1 MSINKSDQPPRILR
15 FSRSDEPKACVLL
28 HVTRRGPSALD
39 LDLVGT
45 EGECPFTGA
54 VRQSHLNSYR
64 SKNYQGTEDDWTQI
78 ILHVLGQAEQCE
90 KDQDL
95 FAGLEALAIISG
107 LETQDKEIKLVIR
120 KKVQTITQKLGTLVL
135 KQNDEQAIHLYDW
148 TSTSVERAD
157 SFERRCSILLGRY
170 RAAEQRIKDLDAQL
184 DELLSAKTRHDE
196 QLMKNL
202 MQLLNEKKLKIRN
215 QQRVIAPT
223 EAAVEEEF
231 RTQRTRPGGSRQTT
245 AVKRRANGSASTP
258 SYEVFG
264 SDTGFED
271 SEDDR
276 DKRHESSKAV
286 SGTESGT
293 DNELSLGQRPSGE
306 EDEST
311 TDEDIPPLPSH
322 GPRMSNS
329 SPQQTH
335 SQFLSKKQLTP
346 QRREIPFPRM
356 RGNATATI
364 RTYRHK
370 NKEARDSMGDSDDD
384 EL

>member
-1 MSINKSDQPPRILR
+1 MSINNSDQPRILR
-15 FSRSDEPKACVLL
+15 FPRSDEPTACVLL

-90 KDQDL
+90 KEQDL

-157 SFERRCSILLGRY
+157 SFERRCAILLGRY

-215 QQRVIAPT
+215 QQRVVAPT
-223 EAAVEEEF
+223 EAAVEEG
-231 RTQRTRPGGSRQTT
+231 RYQPRQTT

-264 SDTGFED
+264 SGSGSGFED
-271 SEDDR
+271 SDDDR

-293 DNELSLGQRPSGE
+293 DNELPLGQRPSGE
-306 EDEST
+306 DES
-311 TDEDIPPLPSH
+311 TDEDIPRLPSH
-322 GPRMSNS
+322 GSRISNS

-364 RTYRHK
+364 RTDRHK
-370 NKEARDSMGDSDDD
+370 NKEARDSMGETDDD